1 MRLPKFIAK
10 LLGKKRVVTRIAPS
24 PTGNLH
30 VGTARSALFNYLF
43 ARHHGGEFILRIEDT
58 DRARNTAAFE
68 QDIVDG
74 LEWLGLSWDSFYRQS
89 ERTALY
95 REYLERII
103 SSGRAYVSREPSP
116 REGEGESEVIRLKN
130 PGAVVCFNDL
140 IRGDIEFDTKELGD
154 FVIARSLDEP
164 LYHLAVVVDDALMG
178 VTHVIRGED
187 HISNTPRQIL
197 IQEAFGFSQPVYA
210 HIPLILA
217 PDRSKLSKRHGA
229 VSISTYRERG
239 FLPEA
244 LVNYLALLGW
254 NPGTDREL
262 FSLDELVREF
272 DLSRV
277 QKGGAIFD
285 IEKLSWFNHEHLRKL
300 SADEFLALIEPQ
312 IPARVRGLSDYSA
325 ERLARLVPVIRERV
339 RTLAEFA
346 DFAERG
352 EYDYC
357 FSFEPPRPEIV
368 HWKKDP
374 NPKSTV
380 RRLAKSLEILRGISD
395 AEFTPARIQEAVS
408 AYAEGEGKGEVFW
421 PLRVALTGRER
432 SVDPAT
438 AAFVLGKEESLRRIS
453 AVSATLVE

>member
-1 MRLPKFIAK
+1 MRLPKFIAR

-43 ARHHGGEFILRIEDT
+43 TKHHGGEFILRIEDT
-58 DRARNTAAFE
+58 DRARSTATFE
-68 QDIVDG
+68 EDITRG

-103 SSGRAYVSREPSP
+103 ASGRAYVSREPSP
-116 REGEGESEVIRLKN
+116 REGGGESEVVRLQN
-130 PGAVVCFNDL
+130 PGTIVRFNDL

-197 IQEAFGFSQPVYA
+197 IQEALGFSRPAYA

-262 FSLDELVREF
+262 FSLDELVRDF

-277 QKGGAIFD
+277 QRGGAIFD
-285 IEKLSWFNHEHLRKL
+285 IEKLSWFNHEHLKKL
-300 SADEFLALIEPQ
+300 SADEFLALIEPRV
-312 IPARVRGLSDYSA
+312 PARVRGLSGYTA
-325 ERLARLVPVIRERV
+325 ERLARLVPAIRERI
-339 RTLAEFA
+339 RTLTEFA

-357 FSFEPPRPEIV
+357 FSFEPPKPEIV

-374 NPKSTV
+374 NPNLTV

-395 AEFTPARIQEAVS
+395 AEFTPARIQKAVS

-453 AVSATLVE
+453 AVSATLME